1 MSTLQYQETQN
12 ALDDGAHQDL
22 QGDSVGN
29 LKQTMA
35 TGLRRAIDNVYAY
48 PKCSYVNLTA
58 SALVVTGGGE
68 LVKLIIN
75 SHTTGTIKFWDN
87 TSAATTVLIDTL
99 SFNVGEHEIDFAG
112 MTFGTGLYV
121 TIGGTANVT
130 VGYNVLDA

>member
-12 ALDDGAHQDL
+12 ALNDGAHQDL

-35 TGLRRAIDNVYAY
+35 TGLRRANDNIYAY
-48 PKCSYVNLTA
+48 PRCLEANISA
-58 SALVVTGGGE
+58 SQLLVTGGGE

-75 SHTTGTIKFWDN
+75 SHTAGTIKFWDN
-87 TSAATTVLIDTL
+87 TTASGTVIIETIT
-99 SFNVGEHEIDFAG
+99 FNAGEREIDFGG
-112 MTFGTGLYV
+112 MVFGTGLFA

-130 VGYNVLDA
+130 IGYNVLDT